1 MNQQGKTRA
10 RLYAENFG
18 IAMAAL
24 YIILTTVFM
33 VTLYRVAVAQTAQ
46 IHSLESVTGELADR
60 VRMLENSFTAQTSR
74 QESVGETEE
83 KFKRPND
90 KLALAD
96 ALEQER
102 EKRQIE
108 GSCTCPKG
116 RRGKKGKKG
125 HKGDQGPKGEHGQ
138 KGEPGLDGPT
148 GPTGVEGPQ
157 GKAGPQGIKGLRGD
171 PGVAGPQGDKGEPG
185 KGLKGD
191 RGIQGP
197 KGDEGSEG
205 LRGERGAP
213 GDKGD
218 PGVDGPKGNA
228 GAIGSQGQKGIKG
241 ETGVSGLPGA
251 RGLPGVDGSK
261 GEKGMPGTSMTESIH
276 LVGDGTRINNPIS
289 RRTVNNW
296 QVRHKS
302 DGLMYSKGAVH
313 IRKAGYYY
321 VYSQMYYHDETA
333 YQMAH
338 QLYVNAHKFMQSRS
352 TVANKGRGYN
362 PGYNTNYNGGIVFLN
377 VSDYIS
383 VRTPFSRYYSM
394 DPEYSY
400 FGAFMIHPAQI

>member
-138 KGEPGLDGPT
+138 KGEPGLDGPR

-228 GAIGSQGQKGIKG
+228 GANGSQGQKGIKG

-251 RGLPGVDGSK
+251 KGLPGVDGSK

-276 LVGDGTRINNPIS
+276 LVGDGTRINNPSSQRI
-289 RRTVNNW
+289 TNW
-296 QVRHKS
+296 RLRHREGSILYHRQTGRVEVK
-302 DGLMYSKGAVH
+302 KT
-313 IRKAGYYY
+313 GYYFI
-321 VYSQMYYHDETA
+321 YSQMYYYDGSSP
-333 YQMAH
+333 QMGH
-338 QLYVNAHKFMQSRS
+338 YTFVNDDKVLESMGSVIS
-352 TVANKGRGYN
+352 TIRR
-362 PGYNTNYNGGIVFLN
+362 YNTKYHGGVFLLEEN
-377 VSDYIS
+377 DTIS
-383 VRTPFSRYYSM
+383 VGIPYTKIYYM
-394 DPEYSY
+394 DREGSF
-400 FGAFMIHPAQI
+400 FGAFLLHSM